1 MQTFIDRRGLKAR
14 GITYTNQHLLR
25 LEKAGKF
32 PQRVRLSAIRVLW
45 LQDEIDG
52 WIAALADARETPH
65 GLKIAERET
74 PHANRAPARDT
85 SGAA

>member
-14 GITYTNQHLLR
+14 GVNYTNQHLLR

-32 PQRVRLSAIRVLW
+32 PQRVRLSAIRVAW

-65 GLKIAERET
+65 
-74 PHANRAPARDT
+74 ANRAPARDT